1 MPINFA
7 LRHFP
12 IFPLADENATKTC
25 AANLTPNLFAQPGI
39 AFASC
44 TTIGLRNIAAAR

>member
-12 IFPLADENATKTC
+12 IFCFADENATKTSV
-25 AANLTPNLFAQPGI
+25 ANLTPNLFAQPAI
-39 AFASC
+39 ALAS
-44 TTIGLRNIAAAR
+44 